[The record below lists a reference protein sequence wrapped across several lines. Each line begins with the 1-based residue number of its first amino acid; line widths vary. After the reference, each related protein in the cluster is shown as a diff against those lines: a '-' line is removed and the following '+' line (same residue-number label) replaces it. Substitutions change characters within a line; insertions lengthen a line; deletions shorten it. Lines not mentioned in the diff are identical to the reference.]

1 MTGLTANEFHAPVPF
16 FHAAFEA
23 YIEHRTID
31 GYVRRYCRYVSHANS
46 PLPTTEDKLLFI
58 LTCLKQNQRK

>member
-46 PLPTTEDKLLFI
+46 PLPTTEDKL
-58 LTCLKQNQRK
+58 RK